1 MKLTHLFSWLLQL
14 GTAAILLMAGVMKIT
29 GRTETMLL
37 FQKLDFDPGGRLL
50 VGVFEIAAA
59 VLLLVPQSVIWGA
72 VLAWGIMTGALIAH
86 FTRLGFTGDFGQ
98 LGFMALAIWIGSV
111 LVVFLRRHQSRAL
124 GRMFARES
132 DVEGTEEEP

>member
-37 FQKLDFDPGGRLL
+37 FQKLDFDPEGRIL
-50 VGVFEIAAA
+50 VGVLEIVAA

-86 FTRLGFTGDFGQ
+86 FTRLGFSGDFGK
-98 LGFMALAIWIGSV
+98 LGYMALAIWIGSI

-124 GRMFARES
+124 GRMFARDT
-132 DVEGTEEEP
+132 DVEGSEEEP